1 MIVITDCQ
9 KILLEADSPSLDLC
23 LIFSL
28 SSIQPKTPKDIVMF
42 YVGVANS
49 CYKATGS
56 KRVACVVAA
65 GTCGFTLVP
74 GPHQPMYI
82 TACCVCLNGINKM

>member
-1 MIVITDCQ
+1 MASSVIGAATGAAVSE
-9 KILLEADSPSLDLC
+9 KL
-23 LIFSL
+23 
-28 SSIQPKTPKDIVMF
+28 KTPKDIVMF

-65 GTCGFTLVP
+65 GTCGFALVP
-74 GPHQPMYI
+74 GPHQPLYI
-82 TACCVCLNGINKM
+82 IACAACLNGINKM